1 MRKFRLVAP
10 FIVAMLVLTA
20 CPAGDG
26 DGDGAS
32 PGGDGDGDFAG
43 ETVSVLAVWGGA
55 ELESFQAMVAPW
67 EEETGATVE
76 VESTRD
82 IDAVL
87 QQRVEG
93 GTPPDLAGLPG
104 PGVMAQFARS
114 DDLKPLPQEVQD
126 VLNEE
131 YDPGWAVAGSVDD
144 QLVGVF
150 IKTALKGLI
159 WYNPAQFEAAG
170 YTVPE
175 DYDGLTALV
184 DQIAAD
190 GTTPWGIGL
199 ESGAATGWPG
209 TDWIEDFVLRQSGPD
224 VYDQWVN
231 GELPWS
237 SPEIRAAFEAFAAWA
252 SDEEFVFG
260 GPEVELG
267 TAFGNGG
274 DCLFTDP
281 PGCYLHHQASFM
293 GGEAGF
299 FETNFPDVAVAG
311 ETYDFFV
318 MPGIEFNGVTSA
330 GDLFGMFND
339 TPAAQSLIS
348 YLVTAEAQQIWV
360 ERGGA
365 LSANRNVSPD
375 VYPDEP
381 GRKSAEALTSA
392 ETVRF
397 DASDMMPAEM
407 GAAFLEGI
415 VNTVQSPD
423 DLDSILSNLD
433 EVQASAYGQ

>member
-1 MRKFRLVAP
+1 MRKFRVTTP
-10 FIVAMLVLTA
+10 FIIAMLVLTA
-20 CPAGDG
+20 CPAGEGG
-26 DGDGAS
+26 DGS
-32 PGGDGDGDFAG
+32 PGADGDGDFSG

-67 EEETGATVE
+67 EEETGAIVE

-104 PGVMAQFARS
+104 PGVMAQFAR
-114 DDLKPLPQEVQD
+114 DGALKPLPQEVQD
-126 VLNEE
+126 VLAEN
-131 YDPGWAVAGSVDD
+131 YDAGWAAAGSVDD
-144 QLVGVF
+144 ELVGVF
-150 IKTALKGLI
+150 IKTAVKGLI

-209 TDWIEDFVLRQSGPD
+209 TDWVEDFVLRQSGPE
-224 VYDQWVN
+224 VYDQWVA
-231 GELPWS
+231 GELAWS
-237 SPEIRAAFEAFAAWA
+237 SPEIREAFEAFATWA
-252 SDEEFVFG
+252 SDEQYTFG
-260 GPEVELG
+260 GPEVSLG

-274 DCLFTDP
+274 DCLFSDP
-281 PGCYLHHQASFM
+281 PGCYLHHQANFM

-299 FETNFPDVAVAG
+299 FQTNFPEVAVVG

-318 MPGIEFNGVTSA
+318 MPSIEFGGVTSA

-339 TPAAQSLIS
+339 TPAAQSLITW
-348 YLVTAEAQQIWV
+348 LVSAEAQQIWV

-365 LSANRNVSPD
+365 ISANKEVAID
-375 VYPDEP
+375 AYPDDV
-381 GRKSAEALTSA
+381 GRKAAEILTGA
-392 ETVRF
+392 EVVRF
-397 DASDMMPAEM
+397 DAGDNMPAEM
-407 GAAFLEGI
+407 GAAFLAAI
-415 VNTVQSPD
+415 VETVQNPG
-423 DLDSILSNLD
+423 DLDSILSTLD
-433 EVQASAYGQ
+433 EVQASAYGE

>member
-1 MRKFRLVAP
+1 MRKFRYLAPAMVA
-10 FIVAMLVLTA
+10 ALVLAA
-20 CPAGDG
+20 CGPSDEGNGGSGDG
-26 DGDGAS
+26 DGE
-32 PGGDGDGDFAG
+32 FAG

-55 ELESFQAMVAPW
+55 ELESFEAMVAPW
-67 EEETGATVE
+67 EEETGAVVE

-104 PGVMAQFARS
+104 PGVMAQFAR
-114 DDLKPLPQEVQD
+114 DGALKPLPQEVQD
-126 VLNEE
+126 VLSEQ
-131 YDPGWAVAGSVDD
+131 YDPGWAVAGTVDD
-144 QLVGVF
+144 ALVGVF

-170 YTVPE
+170 YAVPE

-190 GTTPWGIGL
+190 GATPWGIGL

-209 TDWIEDFVLRQSGPD
+209 TDWIEDFVLRQSGPE

-231 GELPWS
+231 GELAWS
-237 SPEIRAAFEAFAAWA
+237 SPEITAAFEAFATWA
-252 SDEEFVFG
+252 SDEQFVFG
-260 GPEVELG
+260 GPSTELG

-274 DCLFTDP
+274 DCLFTEP

-293 GGEAGF
+293 AGEAGF

-311 ETYDFFV
+311 ETYEFFV
-318 MPGIEFNGVTSA
+318 MPGIEFEGVTSA

-339 TPAAQSLIS
+339 TPAAESLIS

-365 LSANRNVSPD
+365 LSANKEVPPD
-375 VYPDEP
+375 AYPDEA
-381 GRKSAEALTSA
+381 GSKSAEALTGA

-397 DASDMMPAEM
+397 DGSDMMPAEM
-407 GAAFLEGI
+407 GAAFLAAI
-415 VNTVQSPD
+415 VETVQNPD
-423 DLDSILSNLD
+423 DLDSILSDLD
-433 EVQASAYGQ
+433 EVQASAYGG

>member
-1 MRKFRLVAP
+1 MRRFRVVTP

-20 CPAGDG
+20 CPAGEG
-26 DGDGAS
+26 DGS
-32 PGGDGDGDFAG
+32 PGGGDGDFSG

-114 DDLKPLPQEVQD
+114 GDLKALPQEVQD
-126 VLNEE
+126 VLGEQ
-131 YDPGWAVAGSVDD
+131 YDPGWAVAGTVDD

-170 YTVPE
+170 YAVPE
-175 DYDGLTALV
+175 TFDDLTALV

-209 TDWIEDFVLRQSGPD
+209 TDWVEDFVLRQSGPD
-224 VYDQWVN
+224 VYDQWVA

-237 SPEIRAAFEAFAAWA
+237 SPEIRAAFEAFATWA
-252 SDEEFVFG
+252 SDEQYTFG

-274 DCLFTDP
+274 DCLFSDP

-299 FETNFPDVAVAG
+299 FETNFPDVAVQG

-318 MPGIEFNGVTSA
+318 MPGMEFDGVTSA

-365 LSANRNVSPD
+365 LSANKEVSID
-375 VYPDEP
+375 AYPDEA
-381 GRKSAEALTSA
+381 GRLSAEALTGA

-407 GAAFLEGI
+407 GAAFLEAI
-415 VNTVQSPD
+415 VNTVQNPG
-423 DLDSILSNLD
+423 DLDATLSNLD
-433 EVQASAYGQ
+433 EVQASAYGE

>member
-1 MRKFRLVAP
+1 MRTFRFTTPFVVVA
-10 FIVAMLVLTA
+10 LVLAA
-20 CPAGDG
+20 CTGGGDEGSPGDG
-26 DGDGAS
+26 DGEG
-32 PGGDGDGDFAG
+32 PLGG
-43 ETVSVLAVWGGA
+43 SISILAVYADA
-55 ELESFQAMVAPW
+55 EEESFMAMIEPW
-67 EEETGATVE
+67 ATENE
-76 VESTRD
+76 VEIEYTATRD
-82 IDAVL
+82 INAQL
-87 QQRVEG
+87 TTQIAG
-93 GTPPDLAGLPG
+93 GNPPDVAGLPG
-104 PGVMAQFARS
+104 PGAMQQFARDGDLVPL
-114 DDLKPLPQEVQD
+114 DDVIDMDTYASQ
-126 VLNEE
+126 
-131 YDPGWAVAGSVDD
+131 YDQGWITAGTVDD
-144 QLVGVF
+144 QLVGIFTKVSV
-150 IKTALKGLI
+150 KGLI
-159 WYNPAQFEAAG
+159 FFNPAQFEAAG

-175 DYDGLTALV
+175 DYASFTALV

-231 GELPWS
+231 GELAWS

-252 SDEEFVFG
+252 SDEQFVFG
-260 GPEVELG
+260 GPSTELG

-274 DCLFTDP
+274 DCLFSEP

-318 MPGIEFNGVTSA
+318 MPGDAFDGVTSA

-348 YLVTAEAQQIWV
+348 WLVTAEAQQIWV

-365 LSANRNVSPD
+365 LSANKSVSPD

-407 GAAFLEGI
+407 GAAFLEGV
-415 VNTVQSPD
+415 VNTVQTPD
-423 DLDSILSNLD
+423 DLDSILSTLD
-433 EVQASAYGQ
+433 DVQASAYGE

>member
-1 MRKFRLVAP
+1 MRKFRILAP
-10 FIVAMLVLTA
+10 AMAAILVLAA
-20 CPAGDG
+20 CGPSDEDG
-26 DGDGAS
+26 GGSGAADGE
-32 PGGDGDGDFAG
+32 FAG

-55 ELESFQAMVAPW
+55 ELDSFMAMVAPW

-104 PGVMAQFARS
+104 PGVMAQFAR
-114 DDLKPLPQEVQD
+114 DDALKPLPQEVQD
-126 VLNEE
+126 VLNEQ
-131 YDPGWAVAGSVDD
+131 YDPGWAVAGTVDD
-144 QLVGVF
+144 ELVGVF

-159 WYNPAQFEAAG
+159 WYNPEQFEAAG

-175 DYDGLTALV
+175 DWDGMTALV
-184 DQIAAD
+184 DQMAAD

-209 TDWIEDFVLRQSGPD
+209 TDWIEDFVLRQSGPE

-231 GELPWS
+231 GELAWS
-237 SPEIRAAFEAFAAWA
+237 SPEITEAFEAFTTWA
-252 SDEEFVFG
+252 SDEQYVFG
-260 GPEVELG
+260 GPSTELG

-299 FETNFPDVAVAG
+299 FETNFPDVAVQG

-318 MPGIEFNGVTSA
+318 MPGIEFEGVTSA

-365 LSANRNVSPD
+365 LSANKEVSID
-375 VYPDEP
+375 AYPDEA
-381 GRKSAEALTSA
+381 GRKSAEALTGA

-407 GAAFLEGI
+407 GAAFLEAI
-415 VNTVQSPD
+415 VNAVQNPD
-423 DLDSILSNLD
+423 DLESILSNLD
-433 EVQASAYGQ
+433 EVQASAYGG

>member
-1 MRKFRLVAP
+1 MRKFRVVTP
-10 FIVAMLVLTA
+10 FIIAMLVLTA
-20 CPAGDG
+20 CPASEGEGDG
-26 DGDGAS
+26 S
-32 PGGDGDGDFAG
+32 PAGDGDGDFSG

-67 EEETGATVE
+67 EEETGAIVE

-114 DDLKPLPQEVQD
+114 GDLKPLPQEVQD
-126 VLNEE
+126 VLSEE
-131 YDPGWAVAGSVDD
+131 YDEGWAVAGTVDD

-175 DYDGLTALV
+175 DFAGLEALV

-209 TDWIEDFVLRQSGPD
+209 TDWVEDFVLRQSGPD

-231 GELPWS
+231 GELAWS
-237 SPEIRAAFEAFAAWA
+237 SPEIRAAFEAFATWA
-252 SDEEFVFG
+252 SDEQYTFG
-260 GPEVELG
+260 GPDVSLG

-274 DCLFTDP
+274 DCLFSDP
-281 PGCYLHHQASFM
+281 PGCQLHHQASFM

-318 MPGIEFNGVTSA
+318 MPGIEFDGVTSA

-381 GRKSAEALTSA
+381 GRKSAEALTTA

-423 DLDSILSNLD
+423 DLDSILTTLD
-433 EVQASAYGQ
+433 EVQASAYGE